1 MKKILSVKLFV
12 LALFCLLTSLPA
24 PLFAQ
29 DEDPFELDAEDW
41 SDEALD
47 EAIDKKAAPPSKSGS
62 KSSSTA
68 TIEEE
73 EDLPDLDDFD
83 EEPAPTPKVDKKAA
97 KKAEEEKKSQEK
109 AVKAE
114 VQVKE
119 QQKQVAPPPP
129 PPPSPVVTPPVQ
141 AAPAPVVAPVVSKP
155 KAVLEPIT
163 PTQSS
168 YNVNS
173 VVKRA
178 GPPLVLVTRPIY
190 APYSTEDKTMYIS
203 AVAEAYFNFKLGA
216 LPGIQVVPAERIVN
230 NVQYFRDFTRRIS
243 RTSYIEASKKI
254 GAAYCFYSEY
264 EPKGKKVKFAVE
276 VYSIADNKKIAGS
289 IEEIEISDLENGL
302 FDFVNDAAS
311 AMVGTL
317 PGTTQEFMATSVL
330 GSGRQIEAL
339 GQAIVSVG
347 DFTQKRAEKA
357 APEFEKSAKDN
368 EAYAAKY
375 VAAQMLARANK
386 LDKAIAIQKDLV
398 DRFGAQYPALSLQLA
413 SYYRMAGSYDNALSA
428 VRDAENDPAL
438 KLPAL
443 IEKAKIHEANDKLNE
458 AKREYESVLS
468 QGGEDGEI
476 YFQLAIVSIGLND
489 LSQVDRYLEKA
500 ASAGREL
507 DQGDYFELGL
517 RYEELGSANEQA
529 IAAFRSCLGLR
540 QDNEEA
546 WKKLATIYSLSGR
559 MAEAAEC
566 YVSLFQINNEM
577 YKDTLARAGMMFED
591 AGYLDNAK
599 EVYALYLARRFYNQE
614 VSIRLAKLEMQGGN
628 CPKAIELVD
637 GMDTLSEFGQDI
649 IMINTQ
655 CGKQERRVVIPTS
668 TGRDKSWRKLFFW
681 RVASGVVM
689 VGGGVGGYL
698 LNDQAKKALENYNNA
713 KNVADVNKYR
723 KQVEDFAKFRN
734 LSYLAGGVG
743 LTSFA
748 LSITLPI
755 VLSGN

>member
-1 MKKILSVKLFV
+1 MKKILSFKLFV
-12 LALFCLLTSLPA
+12 LALFCLFTSLPA
-24 PLFAQ
+24 PLYAQ
-29 DEDPFELDAEDW
+29 DDDPFELDAEDW
-41 SDEALD
+41 SDETLD
-47 EAIDKKAAPPSKSGS
+47 EAIKEKDAPPSKPDRKSGS
-62 KSSSTA
+62 KA
-68 TIEEE
+68 ALEEE
-73 EDLPDLDDFD
+73 LPDLDDFD
-83 EEPAPTPKVDKKAA
+83 EEPVRKVDEKAA
-97 KKAEEEKKSQEK
+97 KKAGEEKKSQEK
-109 AVKAE
+109 TVKTEAPVKE
-114 VQVKE
+114 VQKL
-119 QQKQVAPPPP
+119 VAPPPP
-129 PPPSPVVTPPVQ
+129 PPLPVAAPPVQ
-141 AAPAPVVAPVVSKP
+141 AAPVVSKP

-203 AVAEAYFNFKLGA
+203 AVSEAYFNFKLGA
-216 LPGIQVVPAERIVN
+216 LPGIQVVPAERIAN

-243 RTSYIEASKKI
+243 RTSYIEAAKKL

-264 EPKGKKVKFAVE
+264 EPKGKQVKFAVE

-289 IEEIEISDLENGL
+289 IMEIALNDLENGL

-311 AMVGTL
+311 AMIGTL
-317 PGTTQEFMATSVL
+317 PRTTQEFMATSVL
-330 GSGRQIEAL
+330 GNGRQIETL

-347 DFTQKRAEKA
+347 DFTQNRAEKA
-357 APEFEKSAKDN
+357 ASGFEKLAKDN
-368 EAYAAKY
+368 EAYVSKY
-375 VAAQMLARANK
+375 VAAQMLARAHNF
-386 LDKAIAIQKDLV
+386 DKAITIQKDLV
-398 DRFGAQYPALSLQLA
+398 DRFGGQYPALSLQLA

-428 VRDAENDPAL
+428 ARDAESDPSL
-438 KLPAL
+438 KLPVL
-443 IEKAKIHEANDKLNE
+443 IEQAKIHEANDQLNE

-500 ASAGREL
+500 ASAGRDL

-529 IAAFRSCLGLR
+529 IKAFRNCLGLR

-546 WKKLATIYSLSGR
+546 WKKLAIIYSLSGR
-559 MAEAAEC
+559 KAEAAEC

-577 YKDTLARAGMMFED
+577 YKDTLARAGTMFEE
-591 AGYLDNAK
+591 AGYFDNAK
-599 EVYALYLARRFYNQE
+599 EVYALYLARRYYSQE
-614 VSIRLAKLEMQGGN
+614 VSIRLAKLEMQSGN

-649 IMINTQ
+649 ITINTQ

-698 LNDQAKKALENYNNA
+698 LNDQANKSHDKYVNA
-713 KNVADVNKYR
+713 KNVPEVNKYR
-723 KQVEDFAKFRN
+723 KQTEDFAKFRN